1 MRKLHVRTNPLAAG
15 IAVALLA
22 ATASTMPVRA
32 ADAPPAVAQN
42 NQSAP
47 ASSQA
52 ATKDSKSAPASGQA
66 TGEKGKK
73 AINLSTVTVTG
84 VLGAQMRAVDLK
96 RTAPSIQDS
105 ISAEDIGK
113 LPDITISDSLQRIT
127 GVQIDRSGG
136 EGSSVEVRGLPQVG
150 TWLNGESFLTAGQIV
165 SVQPNFTDI
174 PSQLFAG
181 ADVIKS
187 ATASDLDSGITGT
200 INLRTRRPW
209 DMKSGWTISGSA
221 DGTRGNLSK
230 QTEPEADGLVSFNAD
245 GRWGV
250 LLSAA
255 YSDIT
260 HNNSNTG
267 MDQYGGKLF
276 GENAASATAYDGFL
290 GSFNSAPIPSAI
302 HQLGGGNVDVNGN
315 GNAND
320 AFYGSQNFTVLDNQI
335 ERKRLGVNASAQADL
350 GSGFTLT
357 SDAFFTRQNQYSRI
371 NGYQFNSSSWLGAS
385 FVPLVSRDTGKQ
397 VHSAYGGSGD
407 WNQELYTTQ
416 VYEKWLGDMET
427 YAEADVTKTISRN
440 FNLQLDYDNG
450 GPFTGSVR
458 GITSSAHELLMQS
471 YVQFTDADGSQ
482 WPNDPAN
489 AAPPG
494 TFIYPADMGGNR
506 VFNAN
511 GFAPNMVPVVVDM
524 GGTNMGVSL
533 PSNLQSFLASP
544 NNYVLKTISSE
555 GNHERRAGMNILR
568 ADGHYDFGDGIKLDF
583 GVRNSIRTA
592 GNVNFNMV
600 APVYAGNGASDPGG
614 CLVRWKAADVVLNGG
629 GIAGACT
636 AGNDAGYYRAGV
648 LSAQNPSQL
657 PALLANHFKQYSNLA
672 GVNGVSIYNLD
683 PSVMDNPLAFQ
694 NALYPGEQ
702 RNVDPGGTWDL
713 SLKETTGY
721 VQGDFD
727 GNLGNMPYSGNVGVR
742 VVRTNLGVTQ
752 HVVGNPEPYGLLAAD
767 NGTINTQRQY
777 TDVLPA
783 LNFALDLSPDWKLRA
798 AYSKNMM
805 PLNLDQWGG
814 GLTLNYAI
822 DTSTPGSTLFRVL
835 GGSSAGSPK
844 LDPWRSSN
852 YDLSLEY
859 YMGPSS
865 MISAAAFYVDVASFI
880 KNGSVE
886 NCLLPDE
893 DGVVRGRCVNITSP
907 IQGKGNSLKGLE
919 LDYKQG
925 FTSLPGWLSH
935 TGIDANYT
943 YSPSTGGAKDLS
955 GRDIPFQDNSENTSN
970 LVLWYQDSRF
980 QARVAG
986 NFRSRRA
993 VSENYGGINGME
1005 MYQAP
1010 TFYVDASV
1018 SYNVMKSLQVFA
1030 QATNL
1035 TGEHE
1040 RYYLVWPDQVAHT
1053 QMFDRRYMVGVRANF

>member
-1 MRKLHVRTNPLAAG
+1 MRRMLHSCTNPLAAA
-15 IAVALLA
+15 IA
-22 ATASTMPVRA
+22 ATLFVAAAGGTPVRA
-32 ADAPPAVAQN
+32 HAAEAAMVTAQGA
-42 NQSAP
+42 QSASTP
-47 ASSQA
+47 SGGQA
-52 ATKDSKSAPASGQA
+52 ADK
-66 TGEKGKK
+66 KGKK
-73 AINLSTVTVTG
+73 DKKAVNLTAVTVTG
-84 VLGAQMRAVDLK
+84 VLGSQMRAVELK

-136 EGSSVEVRGLPQVG
+136 EGSTVEVRGLPQVG
-150 TWLNGESFLTAGQIV
+150 TWINGESFLTAGQIV

-209 DMKSGWTISGSA
+209 DLKPGWTVSGSV
-221 DGTRGNLSK
+221 DGTRGSVSK
-230 QTEPEADGLVSFNAD
+230 KNEPEADGLISFNAD

-260 HNNSNTG
+260 HENSTTG

-276 GENAASATAYDGFL
+276 GENASSASAYDGFL

-302 HQLGGGNVDVNGN
+302 NQLGGGNVDVNGN

-320 AFYGSQNFTVLDNQI
+320 AFYGSQSFTVLENQL
-335 ERKRLGVNASAQADL
+335 ERKRLGINASAQADL

-357 SDAFFTRQNQYSRI
+357 SDLFFTRQKQYSRT
-371 NGYQFNSSSWLGAS
+371 NGYQLNSESWLGGS
-385 FVPLVSRDTGKQ
+385 FVPLVSRDTGEV
-397 VHSAYGGSGD
+397 VHSAYAGSGD
-407 WNQELYTTQ
+407 WNQHFNTTQ

-427 YAEADVTKTISRN
+427 YSEDDVTKTYSRN
-440 FNLQLDYDNG
+440 FNLQLNYDNG

-471 YVQFTDADGSQ
+471 YVQFSDADGTA
-482 WPNDPAN
+482 WPNDPADA
-489 AAPPG
+489 AAPG
-494 TFIYPADMGGNR
+494 TYIYPADLGGNR

-511 GFAPNMVPVVVDM
+511 GFAPNTVPVIVDM
-524 GGTNMGVSL
+524 RGSNMKVQL
-533 PSNLQSFLASP
+533 PSNLQSFLSDP
-544 NNYVLKTISSE
+544 DNYALKTISSE
-555 GNHERRAGMNILR
+555 GNHERRAKMNILR
-568 ADGHYDFGDGIKLDF
+568 ADGHYDFDDGFKLDF

-592 GNVNFNMV
+592 SNVNFNLV
-600 APVYAGNGASDPGG
+600 APVYAGDGASDPNG

-629 GIAGACT
+629 GIDGACT
-636 AGNDAGYYRAGV
+636 AGNSTGYYRAGV
-648 LSAQNPSQL
+648 ISAQNPSQL
-657 PALLANHFKQYSNLA
+657 PSQIADHIKSYSNLA
-672 GVNGVSIYNLD
+672 GVNGVTIYNLD
-683 PSVMDNPLAFQ
+683 PSTMDDPLAFQ

-702 RNVDPGGTWDL
+702 RNVDPGGTWAVR
-713 SLKETTGY
+713 LKETTGY

-727 GNLGNMPYSGNVGVR
+727 GNLGSMPYSGNIGVR
-742 VVRTNLGVTQ
+742 VVRTNLDVTQ
-752 HVVGNPEPYGLLAAD
+752 HAVGNSEPYGLLAAD
-767 NGTINTQRQY
+767 NGTISTARQY

-783 LNFALDLSPDWKLRA
+783 LNFSLDLTSDLKLRA

-835 GGSSAGSPK
+835 GGSSSGSPE

-859 YMGPSS
+859 YMSPSS
-865 MISAAAFYVDVASFI
+865 MLSIAAFYVNVDSFI
-880 KNGSVE
+880 KNGAVE
-886 NCLLPDE
+886 NCGLPDQ
-893 DGVVRGRCVNITSP
+893 DGVVRGHCVTINSP
-907 IQGKGNSLKGLE
+907 IQGKGNSLHGVE

-925 FTSLPGWLSH
+925 FTFLPGWLSH

-943 YSPSTGGAKDLS
+943 YSPSTSGAKDLS
-955 GRDIPFQDNSENTSN
+955 GRDIPFQDNSENTAN

-993 VSENYGGINGME
+993 VSENFGGISGLE
-1005 MYQAP
+1005 VYQAP

-1018 SYNVMKSLQVFA
+1018 SYNLTPNVQLFA

-1053 QMFDRRYMVGVRANF
+1053 QMFDRRYMLGVRAHF